1 MDIIVEFCLF
11 EIEVIGGIIY
21 LEYLIYNF
29 DDLLEVG
36 CQRENEIVFG
46 GCCFREFI
54 KFLWFYFQE
63 FYLVFI
69 MKIEKDF
76 FVVNKGQRER
86 KINYYEIYLE
96 FFL

>member
-36 CQRENEIVFG
+36 C
-46 GCCFREFI
+46 
-54 KFLWFYFQE
+54 
-63 FYLVFI
+63 
-69 MKIEKDF
+69 
-76 FVVNKGQRER
+76 
-86 KINYYEIYLE
+86 
-96 FFL
+96 